1 MINMPSGHGSAVI
14 MRKNASGCWE
24 FESDQE
30 YRTHLENDEEIRR
43 TLSETII
50 HFNALEKMHI
60 DLNRSHYDL
69 STKNN
74 MAMLDFMAMASRQHN
89 VIERLRREN
98 AELRRELGNARW
110 KRIARHEPAT
120 RVSRARVGVT
130 YMSMK
135 RGVMIRNRR
144 LWGKVKAREHND

>member
-1 MINMPSGHGSAVI
+1 MIIMPSGHGSAFT

-30 YRTHLENDEEIRR
+30 YRTHFENDEEIRR
-43 TLSETII
+43 SLSEAII

-69 STKNN
+69 STRNN
-74 MAMLDFMAMASRQHN
+74 RAMLDFMAMSSKQHS

-98 AELRRELGNARW
+98 AELRRELGNMRW
-110 KRIARHEPAT
+110 KWIACHEPAILL
-120 RVSRARVGVT
+120 SRAREGVT
-130 YMSMK
+130 PMRMK
-135 RGVMIRNRR
+135 RGVMIRNGRMR
-144 LWGKVKAREHND
+144 GKVKAREHDD